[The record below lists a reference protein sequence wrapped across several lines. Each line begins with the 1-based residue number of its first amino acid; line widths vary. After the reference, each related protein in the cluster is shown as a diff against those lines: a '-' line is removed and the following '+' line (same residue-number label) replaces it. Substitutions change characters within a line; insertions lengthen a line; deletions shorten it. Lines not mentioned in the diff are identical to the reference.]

1 MFLSAVTFRSSS
13 KLCGREVCALEGW
26 DLILNSPHPSFLTTT
41 TGRSDNDVKNRW
53 NLVCRRERAA
63 EKNLQRAGSGGSA
76 ASERSG
82 APPQPPR
89 HGRTLS
95 SGTAE
100 TAAAAALRLGGRPG
114 PGEGQGY
121 RDAGGGGGVVDGGES
136 RSLPPSR
143 VGSYE
148 EQQRSMKEARE
159 AAEAGA
165 GLVKV

>member
-1 MFLSAVTFRSSS
+1 M
-13 KLCGREVCALEGW
+13 
-26 DLILNSPHPSFLTTT
+26 
-41 TGRSDNDVKNRW
+41 
-53 NLVCRRERAA
+53 CRRERAA
-63 EKNLQRAGSGGSA
+63 EKNLQRAGSSGSA

-100 TAAAAALRLGGRPG
+100 TAAAAALRLGGHPG

-121 RDAGGGGGVVDGGES
+121 GVPGGGSGGGDGGES
-136 RSLPPSR
+136 RSLPLSR
-143 VGSYE
+143 VVSFE

-165 GLVKV
+165 GLVKVRTAVFIFSFCQVMVCLEDSIILSVPETSGF